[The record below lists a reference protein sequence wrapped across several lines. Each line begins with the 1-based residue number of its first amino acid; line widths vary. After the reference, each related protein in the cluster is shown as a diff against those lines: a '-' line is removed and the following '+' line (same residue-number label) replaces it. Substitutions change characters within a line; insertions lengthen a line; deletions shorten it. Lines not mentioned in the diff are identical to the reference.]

1 MTPSPL
7 ALAPALGLAA
17 AVACQWGLAGRPRPD
32 PNHPLYVPSPR
43 IAPHVASGLRVAWA
57 DWLYIRGLL
66 YVHHEIDN
74 PRKSYRA
81 LPAIYEATTEL
92 DPKFLE
98 AYLYGAWFLTMLR
111 KDDEGAIRLL
121 EKGAR
126 RLPDRWELWNEIG
139 MVHMLGRK
147 DRAAAL
153 EALKRAA
160 GCPECPPFVARYVAF
175 VSKGTEHDLDVLRIL
190 EERYRNAPTELRP
203 HLEGLWKEHAARLAV
218 ARIEREGS
226 GVRAATGAFPAT
238 LDAILPR
245 AFADLPDRRPPVA
258 AGTLLYDPATGKVR
272 SLLLEERAVAEG
284 LRQARE
290 VVGNF
295 REARGRWPADLS
307 EPAREGFPRVPA
319 PPAGGRWAYDP
330 ATGAVG
336 HEAAPA
342 PR

>member
-1 MTPSPL
+1 MISPL

-17 AVACQWGLAGRPRPD
+17 AVACQWGLAGRPRVD

-43 IAPHVASGLRVAWA
+43 VAPHVAGGLRVAWA

-111 KDDEGAIRLL
+111 RDHDGAIRLL
-121 EKGAR
+121 EKGTR
-126 RLPDRWELWNEIG
+126 HLPDRWELWNEIG

-147 DRAAAL
+147 DRASALRAL
-153 EALKRAA
+153 EHAA
-160 GCPECPPFVARYVAF
+160 RSPNCPPFVMRYVSF
-175 VSKGTEHDLDVLRIL
+175 VAKGTEHDLDVLGIL
-190 EERYRNAPTELRP
+190 EERYRNAPPELRP

-218 ARIEREGS
+218 ARIERAARES
-226 GVRAATGAFPAT
+226 RAAAGAFPAA
-238 LDAILPR
+238 LEEILLR
-245 AFADLPDRRPPVA
+245 AFPDLPGRRPPPE
-258 AGTLLYDPATGKVR
+258 AGTLLYDAATGKVR
-272 SLLLEERAVAEG
+272 SLLLEEKAVADG
-284 LRQARE
+284 LRYARE
-290 VVGNF
+290 IVGNF

-319 PPAGGRWAYDP
+319 PPAGGRWTYDP
-330 ATGAVG
+330 ATGTVG
-336 HEAAPA
+336 YQT
-342 PR
+342 R